1 LGGTTVPNRP
11 LYEGRFFDSNHE
23 KINKTIGGDLM
34 SIPLLIVCIYIG
46 LLFLISFFAK
56 RRSSGKSANYILAGR
71 QLTTPLITVSIV
83 GLAVGGASTIGV
95 AEQAYKVGLSAGW
108 YTTAWGIGAIVMG
121 MLVAKRY
128 RELRITTIPEMLGRY
143 YDKKGM
149 LAGVACQILIQL
161 VIMSLQYIAG
171 GSILCALMPEIF
183 SFTGGVLTSAVV
195 FIGITAMGGMWSAS
209 LCNILNVS
217 LKYIGILLA
226 TVFTVANAGGLA
238 NIEAQ
243 LPTNA
248 PYFDFYDG
256 VGLTGIMTWIIVL
269 VTVNLSLQSII
280 QISLGAKDVETA
292 RRGFIIGGLMMLPIG
307 FVSAL
312 LGVIA
317 KTMFPDVSPAMA
329 LPMTIMSLNPFL
341 SGITLAAL
349 WAADVSTACNLLLS
363 SATLFSQD
371 IYKKF
376 INPQVSEQRFITV
389 TKWAV
394 LALGLLTLL
403 FAMTISGI
411 INTLMIGLSLTA
423 AFSVTVLFTLFAP
436 SLCRKNSAFTTI
448 LTGLVVLILWQL
460 VPAVRI
466 FPHVIYL
473 EWLACL
479 SAFLLT
485 YFLDRTP
492 ITMPSTI

>member
-1 LGGTTVPNRP
+1 MN
-11 LYEGRFFDSNHE
+11 
-23 KINKTIGGDLM
+23 
-34 SIPLLIVCIYIG
+34 IPLIIVSIYIA
-46 LLFLISFFAK
+46 LLFAISYYAK
-56 RRSSGKSANYILAGR
+56 KRSAGNATNYVLAGR

-121 MLVAKRY
+121 MLVAKKY
-128 RELRITTIPEMLGRY
+128 RELNITTIPELLGRY
-143 YDKKGM
+143 YDKRGM
-149 LAGVACQILIQL
+149 IAGVACQIVIQL
-161 VIMSLQYIAG
+161 VVMSLQYIAG
-171 GSILCALMPEIF
+171 GSILCALVPEV
-183 SFTGGVLTSAVV
+183 FTFTSGVLTSAVV
-195 FIGITAMGGMWSAS
+195 FISITAIGGMWSAS

-217 LKYIGILLA
+217 LKYIGIILA
-226 TVFTVANAGGLA
+226 TIFSINHAGG
-238 NIEAQ
+238 IESIKIQ
-243 LPTNA
+243 LPANV
-248 PYFDFYDG
+248 PYLDLFAG
-256 VGLTGIMTWIIVL
+256 VGLLGILSWIIVL

-280 QISLGAKDVETA
+280 QISLGAKDVQTA

-307 FVSAL
+307 FVSAMM
-312 LGVIA
+312 GVIA

-329 LPMTIMSLNPFL
+329 LPMTIMSLNPIL
-341 SGITLAAL
+341 AGITLAAL
-349 WAADVSTACNLLLS
+349 WAADVSTACSLLLS

-376 INPQVSEQRFITV
+376 INPTVSEKHFLTIT
-389 TKWAV
+389 KGSV
-394 LALGLLTLL
+394 LVLGLLTLL

-423 AFSVTVLFTLFAP
+423 AFSITVLFTLFAP
-436 SLCRKNSAFTTI
+436 SLCRKSSAFFTI
-448 LTGLVVLILWQL
+448 MTGLAVLILWQT
-460 VPAVRI
+460 VPTVRI

-485 YFLDRTP
+485 YLFDQTP
-492 ITMPSTI
+492 ISSLQSPARAKA

>member
-1 LGGTTVPNRP
+1 MNIP
-11 LYEGRFFDSNHE
+11 FF
-23 KINKTIGGDLM
+23 
-34 SIPLLIVCIYIG
+34 IVCTYIA
-46 LLFLISFFAK
+46 LLFIISYFAQ
-56 RRSSGKSANYILAGR
+56 RRSAGTATNYILAGR

-121 MLVAKRY
+121 LVVAKKY
-128 RELRITTIPEMLGRY
+128 RQLNITTVPELLGRH
-143 YDKKGM
+143 YDTKGM
-149 LAGVACQILIQL
+149 IAGIVCQILIQL

-183 SFTGGVLTSAVV
+183 TLHSGMLTSAVV
-195 FIGITAMGGMWSAS
+195 FIGVTLIGGMWSAS
-209 LCNILNVS
+209 LSNLLNVS
-217 LKYIGILLA
+217 LKYIGIIMA
-226 TVFTVANAGGLA
+226 TIISVMHAGGLE
-238 NIEAQ
+238 NIQAQ
-243 LPTNA
+243 LPANNV
-248 PYFDFYDG
+248 PYLSFFDG
-256 VGLTGIMTWIIVL
+256 VGVLGIITWIIVL
-269 VTVNLSLQSII
+269 ITVNLSLQSII
-280 QISLGAKDVETA
+280 QISLGAKDIQAA

-341 SGITLAAL
+341 AGITLAAL

-376 INPQVSEQRFITV
+376 IDPKASDKKFLLV
-389 TKWAV
+389 TKGSV
-394 LALGLLTLL
+394 FFLGLLTLL
-403 FAMTISGI
+403 LAMTISGI

-423 AFSVTVLFTLFAP
+423 SFTIIVLFTLFAP
-436 SLCRKNSAFTTI
+436 GLCRKRAAFYTI
-448 LTGLVVLILWQL
+448 VTGVIVLILWQI
-460 VPAVRI
+460 VPGTHI

-473 EWLACL
+473 EWLACT
-479 SAFLLT
+479 ATFLLT
-485 YFLDRTP
+485 YIFDSKP
-492 ITMPSTI
+492 IETSDSTNIAFSKIQ